1 MGAVSTTVSPAAPAQ
16 AAAVRLV
23 VGPPRPPLLRP
34 REDRMLGGVAHGLAD
49 HLGLTVPAA
58 RILLLASC
66 LTGGFGGFLYL
77 WLWALV
83 PSGPVAPP
91 GPGRPERNDSFKQQ
105 VGAMKAVFVQ
115 GRHGA
120 WSAAVFARPGTTP
133 PPFTWTRPAA
143 PPVVPPGAPPVPP
156 TSATQPTGTAP
167 APPATWGPGAPT
179 ATSAATVTPG
189 PAVTAPAVPPG
200 PQVPAPPPIP
210 PLPPIGPAAAAAATG
225 YEPPPPSVSE
235 PPPPGAEAPARRGRV
250 RRGDLLA
257 GALLVLAGGVLLF
270 SRQGWATNP
279 GFVLPLLVVGAGA
292 IIAYAQLD
300 EVERNR
306 WAERSGVGTR
316 RAVLRI
322 IGGLVLVVFGILL
335 LVVQEADV
343 GQLGR
348 TLLAALAVLA
358 GSILVLAPWGLRM
371 WRDLDDE
378 RAARIRESERADIAA
393 HLHDSVL
400 QTLAL
405 IQRKSADS
413 AEVMRL
419 ARAQERD
426 LRGWLYGA
434 SAVDPST
441 LAARVAA
448 VAAEAE
454 DVHGAVVEVV
464 TVGDRPVDERTRAL
478 LAALREAVFNAAR
491 HAGAPVQ
498 VYVESGPSGVEAFV
512 RDRGVGFDLAAVPE
526 DRLGV
531 RESVIGRMER
541 HGGNARVTSAHG
553 DGTEVRLLMPDEEE
567 VPT

>member
-1 MGAVSTTVSPAAPAQ
+1 
-16 AAAVRLV
+16 
-23 VGPPRPPLLRP
+23 
-34 REDRMLGGVAHGLAD
+34 
-49 HLGLTVPAA
+49 
-58 RILLLASC
+58 
-66 LTGGFGGFLYL
+66 
-77 WLWALV
+77 
-83 PSGPVAPP
+83 
-91 GPGRPERNDSFKQQ
+91 
-105 VGAMKAVFVQ
+105 
-115 GRHGA
+115 
-120 WSAAVFARPGTTP
+120 
-133 PPFTWTRPAA
+133 
-143 PPVVPPGAPPVPP
+143 
-156 TSATQPTGTAP
+156 
-167 APPATWGPGAPT
+167 
-179 ATSAATVTPG
+179 
-189 PAVTAPAVPPG
+189 VTAPAVPSV
-200 PQVPAPPPIP
+200 PQVPGPPPIP
-210 PLPPIGPAAAAAATG
+210 PLPPLSPAAAATAAG
-225 YEPPPPSVSE
+225 YEPPPPSVAA
-235 PPPPGAEAPARRGRV
+235 PPPPTAEAPPRRGRV

-270 SRQGWATNP
+270 SRQGWAANP

-316 RAVLRI
+316 MAVLRI

-378 RAARIRESERADIAA
+378 RAARVRESERADIAA

-448 VAAEAE
+448 IAAEAE
-454 DVHGAVVEVV
+454 DVHGAVVDVV
-464 TVGDRPVDERTRAL
+464 SVGDRPVDDRTRAL

-498 VYVESGPSGVEAFV
+498 VYVESGPNGVEAFV

-531 RESVIGRMER
+531 RESVVGRMER
-541 HGGNARVTSAHG
+541 HGGKARVNSTPG

-567 VPT
+567 VST